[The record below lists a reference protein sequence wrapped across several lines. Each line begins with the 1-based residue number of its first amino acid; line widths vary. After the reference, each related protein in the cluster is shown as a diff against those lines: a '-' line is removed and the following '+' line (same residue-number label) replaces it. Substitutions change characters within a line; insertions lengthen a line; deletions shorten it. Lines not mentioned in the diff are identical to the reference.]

1 MHMINSAR
9 YYPSLI
15 SSICYGGFKY
25 LCEFDLIKHYL
36 TLIGDIKVCNINI
49 ECQNIAQNV
58 KIVNN
63 ESNDAHKS
71 CQKESASSLN
81 WLIDR
86 DLGAGVLNR

>member
-1 MHMINSAR
+1 MINSAR

-25 LCEFDLIKHYL
+25 LSEFDLIKYYIK
-36 TLIGDIKVCNINI
+36 LIGDVKVCNINI
-49 ECQNIAQNV
+49 ECQNIAQNI
-58 KIVNN
+58 KNVNN
-63 ESNDAHKS
+63 ESDNS
-71 CQKESASSLN
+71 RLNVSASALN